1 MSFIDNVTPEQ
12 QSRALTLST
21 VAFTSC
27 FAVWT
32 IFSIIGLQI
41 QKDLGLSETEF
52 GLLIG
57 TPILSGSL
65 IRLIL
70 GIWSDQYGGRIV
82 YTSVM
87 VSAAVATFLLTTVDT
102 YLMYLVAALG
112 IGIAGGSFAVGI
124 AYTSRW
130 FPTEKQG
137 TALGIF
143 GLGNIGAAVTKFI
156 APFVMVA
163 FGWHAVAQIW
173 GAALLLMA
181 VIFWF
186 FSEDEPAL
194 KARRLSG
201 VKAVSFIKQLE
212 PLKNIQVWR
221 FSLYYFCVF
230 GAFVALALWLP
241 RYLVG
246 AYGFDIK
253 AAGMLAALFSI
264 FASLFR
270 ALGGWLSDRYGARLI
285 MYWTF
290 IVAGMCTFLLSYP
303 PTDYVVH
310 GIKGDLS
317 FSLAI
322 GPVEFILL
330 MSVLGLFM
338 SFGKAAVYKH
348 IPVYYPDNIGA
359 VGGAVGMIGGLGGF
373 LLPLTFGM
381 LNDLTGIWSSC
392 FMLLFVLVVIALI
405 WMHYS
410 VIQME
415 HRVIP
420 QLATIS
426 TDLPEL
432 SNPSSLVLTE
442 WNPEDA
448 SFWEKTGKRIA
459 TRNLWISIPA
469 LLLAFAVW
477 MVWSVVVINLP
488 NIGFTYTTN
497 ELFWLTAL
505 PGLSGATLRIF
516 YSFMVPIFGGRRWT
530 TFSTASLLIPS
541 ILIGFAVQNTETPY
555 MLMAVLALLCGFG
568 GGNFA
573 SSMANISFFYP
584 QSQKGTALGLN
595 AGLGNL
601 GVSTVQFVV
610 PLVIAMSIFGSW
622 GGESQEWI
630 KAGVTK
636 NLWLQNAGFI
646 WVPFILATSI
656 AAWFG
661 MNDIASAK
669 ASLAEQTIIFKR
681 KHNYLMCWLY
691 TGTFGSFIGY
701 SAGFPMLIKIL
712 FPDVNPTQY
721 AFLGPLVGALIRPVG
736 GWLADKL
743 GGSQVTLWNFVIM
756 IAAVFGVL
764 HFMPSA
770 NTAGDFW
777 GFFAMFMLLFITTG
791 IGNGSTFRMIPI
803 IFMTE
808 RLAAVKE
815 KTEEMLAKARKDA
828 AKEAAAVLGFSSAV
842 AAYGAFFI
850 PKSYGSAISITGQ
863 PDAALYGFIVFYMSC
878 IAITWWHY
886 ARKNSAMPC

>member
-1 MSFIDNVTPEQ
+1 MSIVDNVTPGQ
-12 QSRALTLST
+12 QSRALWLST
-21 VAFTSC
+21 VAFTTC

-41 QKDLGLSETEF
+41 QKDLHLSETEF
-52 GLLIG
+52 GLLVG

-65 IRLIL
+65 IRLML

-82 YTSVM
+82 YALVM
-87 VSAAVATFLLTTVDT
+87 VTAAIATLLLTVVET
-102 YLMYLVAALG
+102 YTMFLVTALG
-112 IGIAGGSFAVGI
+112 IGVAGGSFAVGI
-124 AYTSRW
+124 AYVSRW
-130 FPTEKQG
+130 FPKERQG

-143 GLGNIGAAVTKFI
+143 GLGNVGAAVTKFI

-173 GAALLLMA
+173 ALALILMA
-181 VIFWF
+181 AVFWF
-186 FSEDEPAL
+186 VTDDEPML
-194 KARRLSG
+194 KERRASG
-201 VKAVSFIKQLE
+201 IKPDPFIKQLE
-212 PLKNIQVWR
+212 PLRDMRVWR

-253 AAGMLAALFSI
+253 SAGMLAAAYSI

-270 ALGGWLSDRYGARLI
+270 ALGGWLSDRYGARLL

-290 IVAGMCTFLLSYP
+290 IVASVCTFFLSYP
-303 PTDYVVH
+303 PTDYIVH
-310 GIKGDLS
+310 GIKGDIA

-322 GPVEFILL
+322 HPTGFILL
-330 MSVLGLFM
+330 VAVLGLFM

-348 IPVYYPDNIGA
+348 IPVYYPDNVGA

-392 FMLLFVLVVIALI
+392 FMLLFVLMTIALT
-405 WMHYS
+405 WMHFS
-410 VIQME
+410 IVRME
-415 HRVIP
+415 RRVV
-420 QLATIS
+420 
-426 TDLPEL
+426 PEL
-432 SNPSSLVLTE
+432 AKISKDLHELSHPAPLVLTD
-442 WNPEDA
+442 WNPEDQD
-448 SFWEKTGKRIA
+448 FWEKTGKRIA

-488 NIGFTYTTN
+488 SIGFKYSTN
-497 ELFWLTAL
+497 ELFWLAAL

-530 TFSTASLLIPS
+530 TISTASLLLPS
-541 ILIGFAVQNTETPY
+541 LWIGFAVQNPETPY
-555 MLMAVLALLCGFG
+555 VLMVVLALLCGFG

-610 PLVIAMSIFGSW
+610 PLVIAAGVFGSL
-622 GGESQEWI
+622 GGDPQEWV

-636 NLWLQNAGFI
+636 SIWLQNAGFI
-646 WVPFILATSI
+646 WVPFIIATSI

-669 ASLAEQTIIFKR
+669 ASFKEQAIIFKR
-681 KHNYLMCWLY
+681 KHNWLMCWLY

-701 SAGFPMLIKIL
+701 AAGFPMLIKIL
-712 FPDVNPTQY
+712 FPEVNPTEY

-743 GGSQVTLWNFVIM
+743 GGAQVTLWNFVIM
-756 IAAVFGVL
+756 VCAVFGVL

-770 NTAGDFW
+770 GNAGDFW
-777 GFFAMFMLLFITTG
+777 GFFAM
-791 IGNGSTFRMIPI
+791 
-803 IFMTE
+803 
-808 RLAAVKE
+808 
-815 KTEEMLAKARKDA
+815 
-828 AKEAAAVLGFSSAV
+828 
-842 AAYGAFFI
+842 
-850 PKSYGSAISITGQ
+850 
-863 PDAALYGFIVFYMSC
+863 
-878 IAITWWHY
+878 
-886 ARKNSAMPC
+886 